1 MKNEP
6 KKETLN
12 LHQPVIVGVSG
23 PSGAG
28 KDYLINAS
36 SQQFEQMGAKTTIVQ
51 MTTERPDRGPGVE
64 TKICISSNE
73 YTKLESAD
81 KFIGSHQNGDYRYGY
96 KTEDLQKGLDH
107 CKNGGIVF
115 IELNP
120 FAQGE
125 FPKEMKEK
133 LGVDML
139 AWIGVQ
145 NTIEQTE
152 TSMRERGESEDSIK
166 ERIAKVKKY
175 YDAMDTNS
183 FISYVN
189 NGPDNRAGS
198 TGDFVKIIKDKI
210 KENI

>member
-1 MKNEP
+1 MEKMNT
-6 KKETLN
+6 KETIN
-12 LHQPVIVGVSG
+12 LHSPVIVGVSG

-36 SQQFEQMGAKTTIVQ
+36 SQQFADMGVNTTIVQ

-64 TKICISSNE
+64 TKICISSDE
-73 YTKLESAD
+73 YSKLEAAD
-81 KFIGSHQNGDYRYGY
+81 KLIGSHQNGDYRYGY
-96 KTEDLQKGLDH
+96 KIEDLQNGLNR
-107 CKNGGIVF
+107 CQNGGIVF

-120 FAQGE
+120 FAQPN
-125 FPKEMKEK
+125 FPQEIKQK

-175 YDAMDTNS
+175 YDAMADNP
-183 FISYVN
+183 FISYVD
-189 NGPDNRAGS
+189 NGPTNRTGS

-210 KENI
+210 ENL

>member
-1 MKNEP
+1 MNL
-6 KKETLN
+6 KETLK

-36 SQQFEQMGAKTTIVQ
+36 SKQFVDMGADTTIVQ
-51 MTTERPDRGPGVE
+51 MTTERPDRGPGIE
-64 TKICISSNE
+64 TKICISSDK
-73 YTKLESAD
+73 YTKLEND
-81 KFIGSHQNGDYRYGY
+81 NLLIGSHKNGDYRYGY
-96 KTEDLQKGLDH
+96 KTEDLQNGLEK

-120 FAQGE
+120 FAQGS
-125 FPKEMKEK
+125 FPSEMKEK
-133 LGVDML
+133 LNVNML

-166 ERIAKVKKY
+166 ERIAKIEKY
-175 YDAMDTNS
+175 NNAMNTNP

-189 NGPDNRAGS
+189 NGPDNRIGS

-210 KENI
+210 KEQK

>member
-1 MKNEP
+1 MNP
-6 KKETLN
+6 KETLN
-12 LHQPVIVGVSG
+12 LNQPYLVGVSG

-36 SQQFEQMGAKTTIVQ
+36 GQQFTDMGANVAVVQ

-64 TKICISSNE
+64 TKICISSDE
-73 YTKLESAD
+73 YTQLENSNQL
-81 KFIGSHQNGDYRYGY
+81 IGSHQNGDYRYGY
-96 KTEDLQKGLDH
+96 KTQDLVAGLET

-120 FAQGE
+120 FAQPN
-125 FPKEMKEK
+125 FPQEIKQK

-175 YDAMDTNS
+175 YDAMNENP
-183 FISYVN
+183 FISYVD
-189 NGPDNRAGS
+189 NGPTNRTGS
-198 TGDFVKIIKDKI
+198 TKDFTNIILDKI
-210 KENI
+210 QNS